1 MASWQERYNQ
11 RVHEEQMA
19 AGRRALERQTD
30 FVMRNP
36 NSVSGAERRMVMQR
50 EFERRAKEH
59 EIAALLE
66 KRNQGAL
73 DVAKNQ
79 GVGVAQINAD
89 NALKIKEKE
98 LANQKDIAGID
109 AETKRHGIDAD
120 AETKRYGIDKGLETE
135 QEKGKNAILTE
146 RERQE
151 GELAV
156 EKERGKT
163 AEAIQA
169 SNERIARATATA
181 QRNKGAMKPEVEAKL
196 ALDLL
201 DQASK
206 NRTPMTYE
214 EALAKIRSD
223 YQNGGKK
230 EVKRQRNPKTGEI
243 RIVYSD
249 NSTEIVKG

>member
-1 MASWQERYNQ
+1 MASWQDRYNQ

-19 AGRRALERQTD
+19 AKRRALEQQTD

-59 EIAALLE
+59 EMALLE

-79 GVGVAQINAD
+79 GVGVAQVNAD

-98 LANQKDIAGID
+98 LANQKDIAGIE
-109 AETKRHGIDAD
+109 AETKRHGIDKD
-120 AETKRYGIDKGLETE
+120 VETKRYGIDKGLETE

-156 EKERGKT
+156 ERERGRT

-181 QRNKGAMKPEVEAKL
+181 QGKMKPEVEAKL
-196 ALDLL
+196 ALNMLE
-201 DQASK
+201 QASK

-214 EALAKIRSD
+214 EALAKVRGD

-249 NSTEIVKG
+249 GSTEIVKG

>member
-1 MASWQERYNQ
+1 MASWQDRYNQ

-19 AGRRALERQTD
+19 AKRRALEQQTD

-59 EIAALLE
+59 EMALLE

-79 GVGVAQINAD
+79 GVGVAQVNAD

-98 LANQKDIAGID
+98 LANQKDIAGIE

-135 QEKGKNAILTE
+135 QEKGKNAILAE

-151 GELAV
+151 GALAV
-156 EKERGKT
+156 EREHGKT

-181 QRNKGAMKPEVEAKL
+181 KGAMKPEVEAKL
-196 ALDLL
+196 ALNLL

-214 EALAKIRSD
+214 EALAKVRRD

-249 NSTEIVKG
+249 GSTEIVKG

>member
-11 RVHEEQMA
+11 RLHDEQMA
-19 AGRRALERQTD
+19 AERRALDRQTS

-50 EFERRAKEH
+50 EYDRLAREH
-59 EIAALLE
+59 EMKMQA
-66 KRNQGAL
+66 KRNQGAV

-79 GVGVAQINAD
+79 GVGAAKVNAD
-89 NALKIKEKE
+89 VQLKIKEKE
-98 LANQKDIAGID
+98 FANQKDIAGID
-109 AETKRHGIDAD
+109 AETKKYGIDKD
-120 AETKRYGIDKGLETE
+120 VETKRYGIDKQLEIE
-135 QEKGKNAILTE
+135 GKKGKNSVLTE
-146 RERQE
+146 RERQQ

-156 EKERGKT
+156 AKERGKT

-169 SNERIARATATA
+169 SNERIAKATATA
-181 QRNKGAMKPEVEAKL
+181 QGKMKPEEEAKL
-196 ALDLL
+196 ALNLL
-201 DQASK
+201 EQASK

-214 EALAKIRSD
+214 EALAKVRGD

-249 NSTEIVKG
+249 GSTEIVKG

>member
-11 RVHEEQMA
+11 RLHDEQMA
-19 AGRRALERQTD
+19 AERRALDRQTS

-50 EFERRAKEH
+50 EYERLAKKH
-59 EIAALLE
+59 ALDMLE
-66 KRNQGAL
+66 KRNQGAV
-73 DVAKNQ
+73 DAAKNQ
-79 GVGVAQINAD
+79 GVGVAQVNAD

-109 AETKRHGIDAD
+109 AETKKYGIDKD

-135 QEKGKNAILTE
+135 QEKGKNSVLTE

-151 GELAV
+151 GELEIA
-156 EKERGKT
+156 KERGKT

-169 SNERIARATATA
+169 SNERIAKATATA
-181 QRNKGAMKPEVEAKL
+181 QGAMKPEVEAKL
-196 ALDLL
+196 ALDMLERE
-201 DQASK
+201 SK
-206 NRTPMTYE
+206 KGTPMTYE
-214 EALAKIRSD
+214 EALAKVRSG

-249 NSTEIVKG
+249 GSTEIVKG